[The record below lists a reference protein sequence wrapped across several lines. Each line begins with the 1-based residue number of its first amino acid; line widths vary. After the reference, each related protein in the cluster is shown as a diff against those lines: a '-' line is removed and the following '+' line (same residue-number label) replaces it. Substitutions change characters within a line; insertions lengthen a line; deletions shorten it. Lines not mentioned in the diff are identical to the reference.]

1 MNASTDSG
9 DVSQIMPMNL
19 FTAASWPVGVAPH
32 TWQATAC
39 SGSTLGEKS
48 AHWAAG
54 VMAATAYDILTMPEE
69 REKIRKNSNPDGSR
83 ITRLCSQANNMDP
96 KPSYR
101 LDDMA
106 FLCYY
111 K

>member
-1 MNASTDSG
+1 MFEGIAPREQWTITPMNASTDSG

-19 FTAASWPVGVAPH
+19 FTAASWTVGVAPH

-69 REKIRKNSNPDGSR
+69 REKIRKEFQSR
-83 ITRLCSQANNMDP
+83 RVEDYTPMLAGE
-96 KPSYR
+96 
-101 LDDMA
+101 
-106 FLCYY
+106 
-111 K
+111 